1 MHASN
6 GDSFGGNDQTQGD
19 QPVEKFFKRDQI
31 FAVDFGTRTTKAVLM
46 DNKEKNGNLTL
57 SRYVVQDAPIYDKA
71 LPEGLLTEHL
81 RNIVNVLQPSTRR
94 VTIAIGAS
102 DSVLRAAE
110 MPLMQVSEM
119 RQMLKFNAKNYL
131 QQDLRDYI
139 FDCFVVAGKG
149 KSQPEQGKSGVTKY
163 KVWVGG
169 ARNDYLTSIANAV
182 KAAGLIPDQ
191 VTLTLLGPANALEIA
206 QPEAFQK
213 ETIALVDLGF
223 KSTSISILDEGEL
236 CLSRSVEIG
245 GDRLTS
251 GLSEGLGISY
261 AEAEGIKIGMPGE
274 VEAHLQPLI
283 APLGRE
289 LRASIDF
296 FEHQREKTV
305 GQVLISGGAARS
317 DFIVQMLQSELVV
330 TSKAWYP
337 TNGIKLNL
345 PAQQVSEVEQ
355 TATQLAVAIGSAA
368 GSIAPEA

>member
-1 MHASN
+1 
-6 GDSFGGNDQTQGD
+6 
-19 QPVEKFFKRDQI
+19 
-31 FAVDFGTRTTKAVLM
+31 M